1 MWLVFK
7 FDTLTL
13 FWLFVCLFLLKPC
26 TLCTFF
32 TPGCSHP
39 QFDATPEQPGDTVTG
54 VFLKGDILWII
65 GLEWVE
71 RRKKTT
77 KTPPYKITKMNYKLL
92 WTACFHSVCDVRSGV
107 CVLIFFLRAF
117 ASWSTV
123 RCWKTPV
130 KTLPS
135 FCIRGRGLTKPPSGT
150 IWARGKQY

>member
-13 FWLFVCLFLLKPC
+13 FFLFFVFIKAMYSVYFFYSWLFAP
-26 TLCTFF
+26 
-32 TPGCSHP
+32 
-39 QFDATPEQPGDTVTG
+39 TVWRYTWTTRWYCNRC
-54 VFLKGDILWII
+54 FSK
-65 GLEWVE
+65 
-71 RRKKTT
+71 RRYFMDYWSWMGRKKKKTT

-92 WTACFHSVCDVRSGV
+92 WTACFHSVCDVHSGV

-135 FCIRGRGLTKPPSGT
+135 FCIKGRGLTKPPSVT